1 MLGLVLFG
9 VALFTVVLL
18 GGSSIVND
26 ICEECNF
33 N

>member
-18 GGSSIVND
+18 GGNSIAKD
-26 ICEECNF
+26 ICEECDF
-33 N
+33 S

>member
-18 GGSSIVND
+18 GGNSIVSD
-26 ICEECNF
+26 ICGECDF